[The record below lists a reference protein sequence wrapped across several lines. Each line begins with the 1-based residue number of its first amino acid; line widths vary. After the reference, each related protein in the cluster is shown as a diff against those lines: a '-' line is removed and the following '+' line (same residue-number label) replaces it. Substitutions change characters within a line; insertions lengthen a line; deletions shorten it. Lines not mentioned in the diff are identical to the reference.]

1 VVLLRLRMEE
11 EDKLKQEQRYLNYLV
26 LAEAIESIELVE
38 EFLVLL
44 VGADELLEEDD
55 AVAVGVYCLHELAD
69 LLLDVGLLVR
79 SELDLLSG
87 GVLATTLFEQGALKD
102 EGELLGS
109 ELAGALAVSEG
120 ERGSELGLLVSDTD
134 AHEEE
139 ELGEVHHALLV
150 AAKEAPDVLVHL
162 ALLLVVLALPVE
174 EAVPVLL
181 VDYVLGVVVAQ
192 HVKGLLDLHI
202 AVVVKPKALL
212 RIKLKVLL
220 VQRRQHTVLCS
231 HL

>member
-120 ERGSELGLLVSDTD
+120 ERGSELGPLVSDTD

-139 ELGEVHHALLV
+139 ELREVHHALLV
-150 AAKEAPDVLVHL
+150 AAKETPDVLVHL
-162 ALLLVVLALPVE
+162 ALFLVVLAFPIE
-174 EAVPVLL
+174 EAVPVLF
-181 VDYVLGVVVAQ
+181 VDNVLGVVVAQ
-192 HVKGLLDLHI
+192 HVEGLLHLHI
-202 AVVVKPKALL
+202 AVVVKSKALL

-220 VQRRQHTVLCS
+220 VKRRQHTVLCS